1 MTTGT
6 AKRLPES
13 RLRVLEVLVVALVLF
28 LTGRLWQLQV
38 VRGGHY
44 AALAD
49 GNRIRLI
56 ATPAPRGTIYDRN
69 GKPLASNRMAFIISV
84 IPRDMKNPD
93 EVIPLLAKITGIDA
107 GEIKAKIEE
116 KTTGKYRRP
125 FEPVRLVVDA
135 GPDLVAKIEERRFE
149 LSGVMVEEV
158 PVRYYP
164 GGSLAAHVLGYI
176 GEISKEE
183 LASLGEK
190 GYRGGDI
197 IGKVGIE
204 KALEDQL
211 RGIAGGQQVEV
222 NSAYRPT
229 RVLGSKEP
237 VPGADVVLTIDAK
250 VQAAAEKAL
259 ADQIAAIKEKGEYPN
274 VSGGSVVAISPKTGE
289 ILAMAS
295 YPTFN
300 PGDFVGG
307 LSPETWAYLSSA
319 ARPLTNRAVSG
330 EYAPG
335 STFKAIVAIAALAE
349 GKVTPSEKFV
359 CSRSAS
365 SKYYGKKCWVWA
377 LGRTHGVLDLAG
389 ALANSCNIVFY
400 ELGRRLGPDLIAKYA
415 RMFGLGSPTG
425 LQFFPTERPG
435 LVPDSMYKA
444 SRFTGYNR
452 TWYDAETLDYA
463 IGQGFLTVTPLQM
476 ANVYAAIAS
485 RGHIHQPTLIKRI
498 ETPGG
503 ERDWEPEH
511 KETGFIKLDDQ
522 VWDEA
527 INGLTQ
533 VVTRGTAAGAFWG
546 FPIPT
551 AGKSGSAQ
559 PPKGDTNGWFAA
571 FAPVDDPQIVVLAM
585 VEHGGGGASAAA
597 PIVRKVLEAY
607 FGIQGPG
614 ATTKANPDEAGI
626 RAAGA
631 GAASPPPVQG
641 VPGDKPL
648 ATQVSGRSVQE

>member
-1 MTTGT
+1 MSAGNT
-6 AKRLPES
+6 RSLPDS
-13 RLRVLEVLVVALVLF
+13 RLKVLEVFVVVLVLF

-38 VRGGHY
+38 VQGDHY

-56 ATPAPRGTIYDRN
+56 STPAPRGTIYDRN
-69 GKPLASNRMAFIISV
+69 GQPLASNRMAFIISV
-84 IPRDMKNPD
+84 VPMDMKNPD
-93 EVIPLLAKITGIDA
+93 EVIPLLADIIGMDADEIREKI
-107 GEIKAKIEE
+107 KE

-135 GPDLVAKIEERRFE
+135 SPELVAKIEERRFE
-149 LSGVMVEEV
+149 LPGVMVEEI

-164 GGSLAAHVLGYI
+164 NGSLAAHVLGYI

-183 LASLGEK
+183 LAVLGEK

-197 IGKVGIE
+197 VGKVGIE
-204 KALEDQL
+204 KVLEDKL
-211 RGIAGGQQVEV
+211 RGVAGGQQVEV

-229 RVLGSKEP
+229 RILGSKEP
-237 VPGADVVLTIDAK
+237 IPGADVVLTIDAK

-259 ADQIAAIKEKGEYPN
+259 ADQIAAIREKGEYPD

-307 LSPETWAYLSSA
+307 LSPETWAYLSSS

-349 GKVTPSEKFV
+349 GKVTPDEKFV

-365 SKYYGKKCWVWA
+365 SKYYGKKCWVWSQ
-377 LGRTHGVLDLAG
+377 GRTHGVLDLAG
-389 ALANSCNIVFY
+389 GLANSCNIVFY

-425 LQFFPTERPG
+425 LQFYPAERRG
-435 LVPDSMYKA
+435 LVPDPAFKA
-444 SRFTGYNR
+444 SRFTGYNK
-452 TWYDAETLDYA
+452 TWYEAETLDYA

-476 ANVYAAIAS
+476 ANVYATIAS

-498 ETPGG
+498 EGPGEEG
-503 ERDWEPEH
+503 EWEPEH

-522 VWDEA
+522 VWDEV
-527 INGLTQ
+527 IKGLTQ

-585 VEHGGGGASAAA
+585 VEHGGGGSSAAA

-607 FGIQGPG
+607 FGIQKPG
-614 ATTKANPDEAGI
+614 AAAKPGPDEAGTFGAEAGGA
-626 RAAGA
+626 AAGLSE
-631 GAASPPPVQG
+631 AASADDLG
-641 VPGDKPL
+641 T
-648 ATQVSGRSVQE
+648 AQVHDRSVQE